1 MKSTFHQGWRKG
13 TAADGHV
20 RVGPLMGIAVVAR
33 QAGIDPA
40 KLFAEAGLRADLFE
54 DPDNLVSFRKA
65 GHLLAICVERTGYED
80 FGLQAGKMSGAT
92 TLGIAG
98 FLVQQS
104 PTVGAALR
112 NLTLHLHLHD
122 RGAVP
127 MFSVV
132 DGSAQLGYAVYEPGV
147 EAIEQ
152 INDLAVAV
160 GCNLLRGLCGEEWVP
175 SEVRLARRVPAD
187 TRPYRAHFRAP
198 VVFDAHE
205 NLLLFPARWL
215 ERPVPGADPQLLKFL
230 QQRVAE
236 LENEDRRTLAQRLR
250 PMIRG
255 ALSYRDCSAER
266 IAAMMSMHRRTLNRR
281 LQDDGTSFRAI
292 VESVRHEVACQLLAN
307 TRLPLNE
314 IATALDYADPSVFT
328 RAFRRWSGQSPS
340 EWRKS
345 GGRARH

>member
-1 MKSTFHQGWRKG
+1 MKSTSNQGWPKD

-20 RVGPLMGIAVVAR
+20 RVGPLFGIAVVLR

-40 KLFAEAGLRADLFE
+40 QVYAEAGLRAELFD

-65 GHLLAICVERTGYED
+65 GHLIALCVDRTGYED
-80 FGLQAGKMSGAT
+80 FGLRAGKLSGAA

-127 MFSVV
+127 MFSVAE
-132 DGSAQLGYAVYEPGV
+132 GSAQLGYAVYEPGV

-152 INDLAVAV
+152 INDLAIAVAF
-160 GCNLLRGLCGEEWVP
+160 NLLRGLCGEEWVP
-175 SEVRLARRVPAD
+175 TEVRLARHEPAD
-187 TRPYRAHFRAP
+187 TRPYRTHFQAP

-205 NLLLFPARWL
+205 NLLLFPSRWL
-215 ERPVPGADPQLLKFL
+215 ERPVPGADPQLLKYL

-236 LENEDRRTLAQRLR
+236 LDNEDRRTLAQRLR

-255 ALSYRDCSAER
+255 ALSYRDCSADR

-281 LQDDGTSFRAI
+281 LKDDGTSFRAI

-307 TRLPLNE
+307 TRLPLHE

-340 EWRKS
+340 EWRES
-345 GGRARH
+345 RGRARR